1 MPATDISVGRRLVPG
16 PVGEEDGGLWERE
29 AEGVG
34 GFEEEEMV
42 SHFFPESD
50 ATKRSKKC
58 LSGLGRRD
66 FSDLVVPSASE
77 SPGDT
82 PAQLTPV
89 CTCK

>member
-1 MPATDISVGRRLVPG
+1 MWGHG
-16 PVGEEDGGLWERE
+16 

-34 GFEEEEMV
+34 GFEEEEIV

-58 LSGLGRRD
+58 LSDLGGRD

-77 SPGDT
+77 SPVDT

-89 CTCK
+89 CACK